1 VVAGLVIGPVLLAA
15 GVLLFP
21 SATNPVPGNAGPG
34 TPCAPSTGQARGQLM
49 DGSGRIALSSDG
61 NQHDED
67 DWAGAAMG
75 LALLAHRNL
84 QPNVVHYDYDN
95 HIWDSE
101 EQYRENMRDSVL
113 EGGERL
119 GFDTSR
125 FYDATVPEE
134 LDAGVRNLTAEIN
147 ASTADDELWI
157 VLAGPME
164 TAWMALDAAD
174 PDARQHVK
182 CLSHGEWNETH
193 GRDDHG
199 GHDYDDLI
207 DLGCQEVR
215 IPDQNHN
222 LGETDMSDWDYLNDL
237 GDDMQWLYERIDL
250 LGNGDVSDAGMDYYI
265 ITGNEEVSRSE
276 LRDFLQS

>member
-1 VVAGLVIGPVLLAA
+1 
-15 GVLLFP
+15 
-21 SATNPVPGNAGPG
+21 
-34 TPCAPSTGQARGQLM
+34 M

-113 EGGERL
+113 EGGERF